1 MNTSPTDSARPDLGY
16 VATVIALAIGMIALA
31 VLLYALIDILLV
43 LFLGI
48 IVAATLQPGHQW
60 LARWGVPKALAVLL
74 FYGVFLLVTGAIAF
88 FIGPTLF
95 DQVTSLINNF
105 PELYGQLIE
114 SFGASTSPVVR
125 QLVHRLPTF
134 NALTQ
139 NLVETFPTA
148 FNSVVVLMSSAFTLF
163 VYFAGVLAIGFYWTM
178 EVPHLERLVVSLFP
192 VARRSQ
198 VVAIWREVES
208 KLGAF
213 VRGQG
218 IAMLTIGSLSAVGY
232 WLIGLPNVLVLA
244 TLAGLLEAVPI
255 VGPVLSA
262 VPALVVALSQGVDT
276 TLLVVGFCIALQLF
290 ENNVL
295 IPPLMEHSVGISSLV
310 GLFAVLAFG
319 VLYGVLG
326 ALVAIPLTVVIQV
339 VLDHT
344 LVNPEPVPD
353 QSEPVNQQLS
363 ALHTRLQELRQRLRS
378 RLRERESRMQTADTP
393 AQTADQVADSVEQK
407 LERAVEQVEI
417 LLASVAND
425 TATGS
430 GKDQQQVIS
439 TLRRT
444 AGKIEHT
451 LQQLAATFPHT
462 EEEEKPDASVV
473 DDTVLTKLDAATAQ
487 VEQAVQDAGTVVT
500 EVKENN
506 TSDSVT
512 VPADAQKSKET
523 TSRPPADGFQDVPQQ
538 PS

>member
-1 MNTSPTDSARPDLGY
+1 MNTSPTDRARPDLGY
-16 VATVIALAIGMIALA
+16 VAAVIALAIGMIALA

-60 LARWGVPKALAVLL
+60 LARWGVPKGLAVLL
-74 FYGVFLLVTGAIAF
+74 FYGVFLLVTGAVAF

-95 DQVTSLINNF
+95 DQIKSLINNF
-105 PELYGQLIE
+105 PELYGQLIK
-114 SFGASTSPVVR
+114 SLGASTSPVVQ

-178 EVPHLERLVVSLFP
+178 EVPHLERLVVTLFP
-192 VARRSQ
+192 VTRRPQ

-276 TLLVVGFCIALQLF
+276 ALLVVGFCIALQLF

-353 QSEPVNQQLS
+353 QSEPVNQQLN

-407 LERAVEQVEI
+407 LERAVEQVES
-417 LLASVAND
+417 LLASVAHD
-425 TATGS
+425 TATVS

-439 TLRRT
+439 ALRRT
-444 AGKIEHT
+444 AGKIEHN

>member
-1 MNTSPTDSARPDLGY
+1 MNTSPPDGARPDLGY
-16 VATVIALAIGMIALA
+16 VAAVIALAIGMIALA
-31 VLLYALIDILLV
+31 VLLYTLVDILLV

-114 SFGASTSPVVR
+114 TLEASTSPVVR
-125 QLVHRLPTF
+125 QLVHRLPNF

-139 NLVETFPTA
+139 NLGETFPTA
-148 FNSVVVLMSSAFTLF
+148 IKSVVLLMSSAFTLF

-192 VARRSQ
+192 VTRRPQ

-213 VRGQG
+213 VRGQA
-218 IAMLTIGSLSAVGY
+218 IAMLAIGSLSAVGY

-276 TLLVVGFCIALQLF
+276 ALLVVGFCIALQLF

-353 QSEPVNQQLS
+353 QNEPVTQPLS
-363 ALHTRLQELRQRLRS
+363 AIHTRLQELRQRLRS
-378 RLRERESRMQTADTP
+378 RLRERESRIQVADAP

-407 LERAVEQVEI
+407 LERAVEQMET
-417 LLASVAND
+417 LLASVVHD
-425 TATGS
+425 TAAVS
-430 GKDQQQVIS
+430 KEDQQQVV
-439 TLRRT
+439 TALRRT

-451 LQQLAATFPHT
+451 LQQIAATLPHT
-462 EEEEKPDASVV
+462 AEEEKPDAPAVE
-473 DDTVLTKLDAATAQ
+473 DAVLTKLDAAAAQ
-487 VEQAVQDAGTVVT
+487 VEQSVQDAGTVVT

-506 TSDSVT
+506 TSDAGT
-512 VPADAQKSKET
+512 VPADAQKSAE
-523 TSRPPADGFQDVPQQ
+523 TSRPPADEFQDVPQQ

>member
-1 MNTSPTDSARPDLGY
+1 
-16 VATVIALAIGMIALA
+16 
-31 VLLYALIDILLV
+31 
-43 LFLGI
+43 
-48 IVAATLQPGHQW
+48 
-60 LARWGVPKALAVLL
+60 
-74 FYGVFLLVTGAIAF
+74 
-88 FIGPTLF
+88 
-95 DQVTSLINNF
+95 
-105 PELYGQLIE
+105 
-114 SFGASTSPVVR
+114 
-125 QLVHRLPTF
+125 
-134 NALTQ
+134 
-139 NLVETFPTA
+139 
-148 FNSVVVLMSSAFTLF
+148 
-163 VYFAGVLAIGFYWTM
+163 
-178 EVPHLERLVVSLFP
+178 
-192 VARRSQ
+192 
-198 VVAIWREVES
+198 
-208 KLGAF
+208 
-213 VRGQG
+213 
-218 IAMLTIGSLSAVGY
+218 MLTIGSLSAVGY

-262 VPALVVALSQGVDT
+262 VPALLVALSQGVDT
-276 TLLVVGFCIALQLF
+276 ALLVVGFCIVLQLF

-295 IPPLMEHSVGISSLV
+295 IPPLMKHSVGISSLV

-407 LERAVEQVEI
+407 LERAVEQVES
-417 LLASVAND
+417 LLASVAHD
-425 TATGS
+425 TATVS

-439 TLRRT
+439 ALRRT
-444 AGKIEHT
+444 AGKIEHN